1 MAVSDKLVI
10 QLLIGNN
17 MQQITVRR
25 DQEEIFRKAAT
36 LINERLNKYNTAYP
50 NQADAK
56 YMSIALHD
64 FAVKALQLEQNVD
77 TEPYN
82 KSIDLLTK
90 EIEEV
95 LK

>member
-1 MAVSDKLVI
+1 
-10 QLLIGNN
+10 
-17 MQQITVRR
+17 
-25 DQEEIFRKAAT
+25 
-36 LINERLNKYNTAYP
+36 
-50 NQADAK
+50 
-56 YMSIALHD
+56 
-64 FAVKALQLEQNVD
+64 VKALQLEQNVD

>member
-36 LINERLNKYNTAYP
+36 LINERLNKYKTAYP

-56 YMSIALHD
+56 YMSIALLD

-90 EIEEV
+90 EIEEI

>member
-36 LINERLNKYNTAYP
+36 LINERLNKYKTAYP

-56 YMSIALHD
+56 YMSLALLD

>member
-1 MAVSDKLVI
+1 
-10 QLLIGNN
+10 
-17 MQQITVRR
+17 
-25 DQEEIFRKAAT
+25 
-36 LINERLNKYNTAYP
+36 LNKYKTAYP

-56 YMSIALHD
+56 YMSIALLD